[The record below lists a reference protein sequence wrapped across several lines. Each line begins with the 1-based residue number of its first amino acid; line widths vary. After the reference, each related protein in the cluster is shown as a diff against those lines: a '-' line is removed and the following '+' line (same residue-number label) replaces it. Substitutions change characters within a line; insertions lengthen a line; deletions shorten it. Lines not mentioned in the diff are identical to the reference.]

1 MDEDLTEQ
9 IGEKKLPKVTK
20 IELLGKIL
28 KAEHEKVTIETI
40 DKILKGSKK
49 GSALKRSAT
58 IIDNID
64 AILQD
69 LIEKIGARKIAKN

>member
-1 MDEDLTEQ
+1 MA
-9 IGEKKLPKVTK
+9 KVTK

-28 KAEHEKVTIETI
+28 KAERERVTIETI
-40 DKILKGSKK
+40 DKVLKGSRK
-49 GSALKRSAT
+49 GSALKRAAT

-69 LIEKIGARKIAKN
+69 LIKIGEKRIAKN

>member
-1 MDEDLTEQ
+1 MT
-9 IGEKKLPKVTK
+9 KVTK

-28 KAEHEKVTIETI
+28 KAEREKVTIETI
-40 DKILKGSKK
+40 DKIMKGSKK
-49 GSALKRSAT
+49 GDALEKATT

-69 LIEKIGARKIAKN
+69 LIKKYKPLIQK

>member
-1 MDEDLTEQ
+1 LT
-9 IGEKKLPKVTK
+9 KVTK

-49 GSALKRSAT
+49 GDALEKAAI

-64 AILQD
+64 AILED
-69 LIEKIGARKIAKN
+69 LIKKYKPLVTKN

>member
-1 MDEDLTEQ
+1 MDEVLTER
-9 IGEKKLPKVTK
+9 IGEKNMTKVTK
-20 IELLGKIL
+20 IELLDKIL
-28 KAEHEKVTIETI
+28 KAEHQKVTIETI

-49 GSALKRSAT
+49 GSALKKAAI

-69 LIEKIGARKIAKN
+69 LIEKIGERN

>member
-1 MDEDLTEQ
+1 MS
-9 IGEKKLPKVTK
+9 KVTK
-20 IELLGKIL
+20 IEFLDKIL

-49 GSALKRSAT
+49 GSALKRSST
-58 IIDNID
+58 IIGNID

-69 LIEKIGARKIAKN
+69 LIEKIRERK

>member
-1 MDEDLTEQ
+1 M
-9 IGEKKLPKVTK
+9 KKKKKTKITK
-20 IELLGKIL
+20 IEFLHKIL
-28 KAEHEKVTIETI
+28 KSEHQKVTIETI

-49 GSALKRSAT
+49 GDAIERAAT

-69 LIEKIGARKIAKN
+69 LIKKLKDPTVY

>member
-1 MDEDLTEQ
+1 MS
-9 IGEKKLPKVTK
+9 KVTK
-20 IELLGKIL
+20 IEFLDKIL
-28 KAEHEKVTIETI
+28 KAEHEKVTIEII

-64 AILQD
+64 SILQD
-69 LIEKIGARKIAKN
+69 LIEKDSRKKRK

>member
-1 MDEDLTEQ
+1 MT
-9 IGEKKLPKVTK
+9 KTTK

-40 DKILKGSKK
+40 DKIMKGTKK
-49 GSALKRSAT
+49 GDALQKAAT

-64 AILQD
+64 AILEE
-69 LIEKIGARKIAKN
+69 LIKKHKSLIQK

>member
-1 MDEDLTEQ
+1 MSK
-9 IGEKKLPKVTK
+9 ITK
-20 IELLGKIL
+20 IEFLDKIL

-58 IIDNID
+58 IIGNID
-64 AILQD
+64 TILQD
-69 LIEKIGARKIAKN
+69 LIEKIGKRKNE

>member
-1 MDEDLTEQ
+1 LT
-9 IGEKKLPKVTK
+9 KVTK

-28 KAEHEKVTIETI
+28 KAEREKVTIEII

-49 GSALKRSAT
+49 GDAIEKAST

-64 AILQD
+64 AILED
-69 LIEKIGARKIAKN
+69 LIKKYKPLLQK

>member
-1 MDEDLTEQ
+1 MT
-9 IGEKKLPKVTK
+9 KVTK

-49 GSALKRSAT
+49 GDALEKAAT
-58 IIDNID
+58 IIDNIN
-64 AILQD
+64 AILDD
-69 LIEKIGARKIAKN
+69 LIKKYKPLIQK

>member
-1 MDEDLTEQ
+1 MSK
-9 IGEKKLPKVTK
+9 ITK
-20 IELLGKIL
+20 IEFLNKIL

-49 GSALKRSAT
+49 GSALEKAAT
-58 IIDNID
+58 IIGNID

-69 LIEKIGARKIAKN
+69 LIEKIGKRKIAKN